1 MQGKSAY
8 NSATETEG
16 GCYLLPSP
24 DAAETLYAL
33 ADALTLAI
41 RRGDRIECRT
51 IYRKVVSE
59 GNGGLELLRQR
70 PPTKTERCKVWLIE
84 LLATVPREAKLVYR
98 EGKALGFNE
107 RLIRRAMQRAG
118 AVCVRAGRRKTHKGM
133 IYLAKELREM
143 LSGVEV
149 VSGVESDAPP
159 PTTTKPFTCGRF
171 AAMSRRAEKGQSI
184 CNPADHDLAPN
195 EGFTPIYSADN
206 TNNKAKPGPVV
217 PEEDGRDVVE
227 WKGQKDRKHWRRK

>member
-1 MQGKSAY
+1 M
-8 NSATETEG
+8 
-16 GCYLLPSP
+16 LPSP
-24 DAAETLYAL
+24 DAPETLRAL
-33 ADALTLAI
+33 ADALTTAI

-51 IYRKVVSE
+51 IYRKVISE

-70 PPTKTERCKVWLIE
+70 PPTKTERCKLWLIE

-98 EGKALGFNE
+98 EGGQLGFSE
-107 RLIRRAMQRAG
+107 RTVRNAMRRAG
-118 AVCVRAGRRKTHKGM
+118 AVTIRSGRRKTHKAI

-143 LSGVEV
+143 LAGVDILAE
-149 VSGVESDAPP
+149 VESDAPP
-159 PTTTKPFTCGRF
+159 PTTTKPFTRGRF
-171 AAMSRRAEKGQSI
+171 AAMARRAEKEQSI

-195 EGFTPIYSADN
+195 EGFTPIYSDKN